1 MANPEANPEPAE
13 DVFQRISRVLQ
24 EARDHYQ
31 VAQSHLADAEA
42 EHHRLDAELVSERQR
57 HTETAVLLDKER
69 KTRQQAEVDLRILQ
83 AAYQVFFDSVA
94 KTATHVPVVSGDSEE
109 HQDVKQESPSS
120 PPDLTMEDTVA
131 RGSLSSTEDPDCQ
144 LTALNPVA
152 DPELETVRSWR
163 FTLQKRFLGYR
174 QPPMSAAEGVEMD
187 ELFTVLE
194 NYGDRM
200 RPHYLLYS
208 KIGKV
213 LHHISLL
220 DPTKLSGNE
229 EFKFCDC
236 AHALVEVYSQIRPAR
251 AQYQAD
257 TGAEATVTVE
267 DTSMEGYT
275 MVDTPSSLFF
285 HIISLD
291 STTCAVLM

>member
-1 MANPEANPEPAE
+1 MANPEPAE

-24 EARDHYQ
+24 EAHDQYQ

-42 EHHRLDAELVSERQR
+42 EHRDHRLDAELVAERQR
-57 HTETAVLLDKER
+57 HTETAVLLDKEQ
-69 KTRQQAEVDLRILQ
+69 KTCQQAEDNLHILQ
-83 AAYQVFFDSVA
+83 AAYQVFFDS
-94 KTATHVPVVSGDSEE
+94 
-109 HQDVKQESPSS
+109 HQDAKQESPSS
-120 PPDLTMEDTVA
+120 PPDLTMEDTAA
-131 RGSLSSTEDPDCQ
+131 RGSLSSTEDPDRQ
-144 LTALNPVA
+144 SNALNPVA

-174 QPPMSAAEGVEMD
+174 QPPMSAAEAAEMD

-200 RPHYLLYS
+200 KAHYLLYS

-220 DPTKLSGNE
+220 DPMKLSGNK
-229 EFKFCDC
+229 EFKFCDR

-257 TGAEATVTVE
+257 TGAEATVMME
-267 DTSMEGYT
+267 DSSMEGYT
-275 MVDTPSSLFF
+275 MVDTPSSM
-285 HIISLD
+285 
-291 STTCAVLM
+291 V